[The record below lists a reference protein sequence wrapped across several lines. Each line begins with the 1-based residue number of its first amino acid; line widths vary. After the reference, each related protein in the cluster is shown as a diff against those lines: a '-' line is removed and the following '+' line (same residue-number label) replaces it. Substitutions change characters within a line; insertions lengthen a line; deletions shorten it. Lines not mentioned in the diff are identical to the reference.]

1 MTGTKPPS
9 AKKQKREITDIK
21 AIPITKDN
29 FQPYGEVITPSETEN
44 VSLNLTNGTPRFY
57 LMRLEKR
64 GFDFSEIVRHKKVTQ
79 VLGALSKK
87 WYMGV
92 CAPNNDLPDPDLDT
106 LKVFEIG
113 EQTGI
118 KMHEGTWVS
127 LIIVAMVFLDFF
139 F

>member
-1 MTGTKPPS
+1 MTRTKPPS
-9 AKKQKREITDIK
+9 AKKQKRDIIDIK

-29 FQPYGEVITPSETEN
+29 FQPYGKVISPSETEN

-92 CAPNNDLPDPDLDT
+92 CAPNNDLADPDLDT
-106 LKVFEIG
+106 LKVLKLANRQGLKCMKELG
-113 EQTGI
+113 
-118 KMHEGTWVS
+118 
-127 LIIVAMVFLDFF
+127 
-139 F
+139 